1 MTFLI
6 KIVHNRKNSKT
17 LYVAQYSML
26 TSLLIYFYH
35 NPITSIAFLRYD
47 TVTRV
52 HTAVWR
58 QKTIF
63 IFIVDSNLFPRKS
76 KMDASLNMTLRN
88 KLVLNEKYLQ
98 KMDCKRF
105 LEISS
110 YLFNLINHS
119 IVHLGPQ
126 LAIYHSVLCT
136 IVSNYDIFVKAIGNK
151 QKLRFI

>member
-1 MTFLI
+1 M
-6 KIVHNRKNSKT
+6 
-17 LYVAQYSML
+17 YVTHYSMIA
-26 TSLLIYFYH
+26 SLLIYFYH
-35 NPITSIAFLRYD
+35 DQIRSFALLRND
-47 TVTRV
+47 IVPRV
-52 HTAVWR
+52 HIFLWR

-63 IFIVDSNLFPRKS
+63 IFIVYSNLFPGKS
-76 KMDASLNMTLRN
+76 KIDASLNMTLRN

-98 KMDCKRF
+98 KMDCKSF

-126 LAIYHSVLCT
+126 LAIYHSALCT
-136 IVSNYDIFVKAIGNK
+136 IVSNYDIFVRAIGNK